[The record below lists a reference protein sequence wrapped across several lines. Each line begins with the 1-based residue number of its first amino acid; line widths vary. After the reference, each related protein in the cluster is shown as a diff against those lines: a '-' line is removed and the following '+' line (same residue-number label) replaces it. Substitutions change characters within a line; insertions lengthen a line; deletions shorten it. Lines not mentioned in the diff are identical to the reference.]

1 MSDFFR
7 DLARNLCPNELSAY
21 EKRDMQ
27 EAGLLSKEQEKALD
41 DIETS
46 IKEALIFFDFD
57 DLGAEI
63 DVILAEV
70 RKERNVKNTLFPF
83 NALGLGL

>member
-1 MSDFFR
+1 MSNNN
-7 DLARNLCPNELSAY
+7 LTRN
-21 EKRDMQ
+21 
-27 EAGLLSKEQEKALD
+27 
-41 DIETS
+41 DIEAQRLQDAQPTFDKDAERALNE
-46 IKEALIFFDFD
+46 IEAAIRGALKFISYD

-63 DVILAEV
+63 DVILVEV

>member
-7 DLARNLCPNELSAY
+7 DLARNLCPNELSTY

-46 IKEALIFFDFD
+46 IKEALSFFDFD

-63 DVILAEV
+63 DVIWAQV
-70 RKERNVKNTLFPF
+70 RKERNVKSSLSF
-83 NALGLGL
+83 